1 MTVAAVVL
9 CAGAGSRFAGEG
21 HKLLAK
27 ARGRPLVSW
36 AVGAAR
42 DAALEETVVVMGAV
56 DLTDVLPDDVTLLS
70 NERWKEGQSSS
81 LRVAVDWCARQ
92 GHTAAVIGLG
102 DQPGL
107 TVAAWQSLAAPSPT
121 PVAIATYGKRR
132 GHPVRLE
139 AAVWPLLPVSGDEG
153 ARRLIAAR
161 PELVTE
167 VPCEGDPR
175 DIDSREDL
183 RRWS

>member
-9 CAGAGSRFAGEG
+9 CAGAGSRFAGDG
-21 HKLLAK
+21 HKLRAV

-36 AVGAAR
+36 AVGAAV
-42 DAALEETVVVMGAV
+42 AAGLDETVVVTGAV
-56 DLTDVLPDDVTLLS
+56 DLADVLPDGVTVLA
-70 NERWKEGQSSS
+70 NELWADGQSTS

-92 GHTAAVIGLG
+92 DHGAVVVGLG

-107 TVAAWQSLAAPSPT
+107 TPAAWQALAAPSPT
-121 PVAIATYGKRR
+121 PIAVATYRGVR

-139 AAVWPLLPVSGDEG
+139 APVWPLLPVSGDEG
-153 ARRLIAAR
+153 ARRLLASR

-183 RRWS
+183 RRWN

>member
-1 MTVAAVVL
+1 VV
-9 CAGAGSRFAGEG
+9 
-21 HKLLAK
+21 
-27 ARGRPLVSW
+27 
-36 AVGAAR
+36 
-42 DAALEETVVVMGAV
+42 
-56 DLTDVLPDDVTLLS
+56 
-70 NERWKEGQSSS
+70 
-81 LRVAVDWCARQ
+81 
-92 GHTAAVIGLG
+92 GLG

-107 TVAAWQSLAAPSPT
+107 TVAAWQALAAASPT
-121 PVAIATYGKRR
+121 PIAIATYHGVR

-153 ARRLIAAR
+153 ARRLLRGR

-175 DIDSREDL
+175 DIDSTEDL